1 MVHRMGEGVMKAKL
15 VTYKKVVLEL
25 EEDEAR
31 WLQRMVQNP
40 IGIDLEDE
48 DPIEQDI
55 RHVIFNGIKAV
66 LGGR

>member
-1 MVHRMGEGVMKAKL
+1 MGEGVMKAKL